1 MTEQHIYL
9 VLAFFSLSESHH
21 EELILK
27 HQVSALK
34 STHCTMSS
42 NLALTTT
49 ANCSNVPGNVPCLAP
64 PPPESFLSLL
74 SLRTS
79 LNPIFAIVEF
89 TTLSAAFLG
98 NLLIVLT
105 IMSNKKM
112 LSMAHLFL
120 LNVAVAD
127 FLFSALNIAGH
138 ATENTL
144 DEVTLKETFC
154 TLYRPLIG
162 VRFAAYAIS
171 MFCLAALSVERWYV
185 VCSPISAQFSSAGLL
200 RKLKFSSLA
209 LIWIITLAISIPI
222 GFCKVT
228 VTKTFAILLALVLHV
243 IPLTI
248 IITVNTRM
256 VLSLKRN
263 AAFNVSAVNEETRE
277 KIRKLL
283 ISMILSVI
291 IFWSPYHGFFLYF
304 VFAKPPS
311 SPSAGVKLE
320 LAFRAGNIWTYFN
333 PLFNALLYYIFS
345 KEFRSGLASL
355 FLLCSCDRRS
365 EEQNAVNDLA
375 RSGQELVRFSTIN
388 EAFSNPEVLP
398 ARSPAKE

>member
-1 MTEQHIYL
+1 
-9 VLAFFSLSESHH
+9 
-21 EELILK
+21 
-27 HQVSALK
+27 
-34 STHCTMSS
+34 MSS

-64 PPPESFLSLL
+64 PPPESLLSLL

-79 LNPIFAIVEF
+79 LNPIFTIVEF

-127 FLFSALNIAGH
+127 FLFSTLNIAGH
-138 ATENTL
+138 ATENSL

-154 TLYRPLIG
+154 TLYRPIIG

-263 AAFNVSAVNEETRE
+263 AAFNVSAVNEERHY
-277 KIRKLL
+277 
-283 ISMILSVI
+283 ILESLS
-291 IFWSPYHGFFLYF
+291 WFL
-304 VFAKPPS
+304 
-311 SPSAGVKLE
+311 
-320 LAFRAGNIWTYFN
+320 
-333 PLFNALLYYIFS
+333 
-345 KEFRSGLASL
+345 SL
-355 FLLCSCDRRS
+355 FCVRKTTFVPKRRC
-365 EEQNAVNDLA
+365 
-375 RSGQELVRFSTIN
+375 
-388 EAFSNPEVLP
+388 
-398 ARSPAKE
+398 

>member
-1 MTEQHIYL
+1 M
-9 VLAFFSLSESHH
+9 
-21 EELILK
+21 
-27 HQVSALK
+27 
-34 STHCTMSS
+34 
-42 NLALTTT
+42 
-49 ANCSNVPGNVPCLAP
+49 
-64 PPPESFLSLL
+64 
-74 SLRTS
+74 R
-79 LNPIFAIVEF
+79 
-89 TTLSAAFLG
+89 
-98 NLLIVLT
+98 
-105 IMSNKKM
+105 
-112 LSMAHLFL
+112 SMAHLFL

-138 ATENTL
+138 ATENSL

-154 TLYRPLIG
+154 TLYRPIIG

-388 EAFSNPEVLP
+388 EAFSNQEVLP
-398 ARSPAKE
+398 ARSPAKEWLLMKNTQDHWVVPIFFKM

>member
-1 MTEQHIYL
+1 
-9 VLAFFSLSESHH
+9 
-21 EELILK
+21 
-27 HQVSALK
+27 
-34 STHCTMSS
+34 MSS

-74 SLRTS
+74 TLRTS
-79 LNPIFAIVEF
+79 LNPIFTIVEF

-112 LSMAHLFL
+112 RSMAHLFL

-138 ATENTL
+138 ATENSL

-154 TLYRPLIG
+154 TLYRPIIG

-388 EAFSNPEVLP
+388 EAFSNQEVLP
-398 ARSPAKE
+398 ARSPAKEWLLMKNTQDHWVVPIFFKM